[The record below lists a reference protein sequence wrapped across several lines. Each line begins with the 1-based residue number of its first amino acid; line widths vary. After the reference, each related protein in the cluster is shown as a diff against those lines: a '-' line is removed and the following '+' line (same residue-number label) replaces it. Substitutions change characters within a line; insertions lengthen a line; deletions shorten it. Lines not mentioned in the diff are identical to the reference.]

1 VALVRALA
9 SVAVALHHYRS
20 DIAFLEADA
29 RASSRATQQSERAAH
44 ASAFVAY
51 LLVAAMQRFDA
62 SKANEEGEYDWSA
75 YDAREDRRA
84 EMCGGVMTESLT
96 FLTDIA
102 EEYEERL
109 EETDRA
115 TQASANPASSHAVH
129 SLRRLLRASEPEGSP
144 DQCWNWRGPQL
155 VLGGSVTKGRH
166 TDRGRRTGAF
176 GTNCLDGL
184 AMALHAIAATT
195 SYSAAIERCVNM
207 RGASN
212 ATGALCGQI
221 AGAMYGYRAI
231 HPTLRAC
238 LQPFDDGHT
247 ALRAALLIRRA
258 TADEQTSE
266 MATTEDDATMTA
278 RSQSASPF
286 IATAESSGPPSA
298 TTLPALATLPV
309 VRGTSSAN
317 AAAPDAQL
325 ACPGP
330 SGVDLASHAVA
341 CEGAPDALGAERI
354 VGATHSAESY
364 SAESQSVELC
374 TAELQS
380 AEPCSP
386 ESQNVPQKP
395 SRSCIMNPFYC
406 ARVAKLLVTS
416 GVASL
421 VAGARRPRG

>member
-1 VALVRALA
+1 MALVRALA

-212 ATGALCGQI
+212 ATGALCGQVRLPYAFSPI
-221 AGAMYGYRAI
+221 ASPIAPSAGSVPRGGAPPYAYVVAWAGGLGRTPPICRMLCCGDPMPRLTPLPSHAMAHSSPLPCRGSLLSRPPCLALPPVALRLPGPCTDI
-231 HPTLRAC
+231 APSTRLSARAC
-238 LQPFDDGHT
+238 NRLTTGTRRCGRHCSSVAPPPT
-247 ALRAALLIRRA
+247 SRRA
-258 TADEQTSE
+258 RWRRLR
-266 MATTEDDATMTA
+266 TT
-278 RSQSASPF
+278 
-286 IATAESSGPPSA
+286 
-298 TTLPALATLPV
+298 
-309 VRGTSSAN
+309 
-317 AAAPDAQL
+317 
-325 ACPGP
+325 
-330 SGVDLASHAVA
+330 
-341 CEGAPDALGAERI
+341 
-354 VGATHSAESY
+354 
-364 SAESQSVELC
+364 
-374 TAELQS
+374 
-380 AEPCSP
+380 
-386 ESQNVPQKP
+386 
-395 SRSCIMNPFYC
+395 
-406 ARVAKLLVTS
+406 
-416 GVASL
+416 
-421 VAGARRPRG
+421 RR

>member
-1 VALVRALA
+1 MALVRALA

-212 ATGALCGQI
+212 ATGALCGQVRLPYAFSPI
-221 AGAMYGYRAI
+221 
-231 HPTLRAC
+231 
-238 LQPFDDGHT
+238 
-247 ALRAALLIRRA
+247 
-258 TADEQTSE
+258 
-266 MATTEDDATMTA
+266 
-278 RSQSASPF
+278 ASP
-286 IATAESSGPPSA
+286 IAPSAGSVPRGGAPPYAYVVAWAAPLPYAACCAAVIPCHGSLLSPPMPWLTPLPSHAAAHSSLAPLVSLCPPSLSDCRGHVRISRHPPDSPRVPA
-298 TTLPALATLPV
+298 TV
-309 VRGTSSAN
+309 
-317 AAAPDAQL
+317 
-325 ACPGP
+325 
-330 SGVDLASHAVA
+330 
-341 CEGAPDALGAERI
+341 
-354 VGATHSAESY
+354 
-364 SAESQSVELC
+364 
-374 TAELQS
+374 
-380 AEPCSP
+380 
-386 ESQNVPQKP
+386 
-395 SRSCIMNPFYC
+395 
-406 ARVAKLLVTS
+406 
-416 GVASL
+416 
-421 VAGARRPRG
+421 